1 MAGIKDVFKIN
12 RVVKL
17 LMISDIFVYTGFG
30 LIDPVIAI
38 FFSEKIAGGSVFA
51 AGLAVSLFMVTKSLV
66 QLPFS
71 KHVDENDDDDDLKW
85 LIVGTLIVVLIP
97 FLYMSASHIYMIY
110 GIQIL
115 YGIGAGLSFPAWL
128 GLWSTH
134 LDKKRESFE
143 WSLYSTLLGIGT
155 AGAAT
160 AGAAIA
166 QYFGFNAS
174 FMFAGIMSLLGCL
187 IIMDLKLKN
196 GKNKSSIGGLL
207 EAYGKFILRSIP
219 AIVLVSISLGGLAA
233 IMGLLA

>member
-1 MAGIKDVFKIN
+1 MN

-85 LIVGTLIVVLIP
+85 LIVGTFIVVLVP
-97 FLYMSASHIYMIY
+97 FLYMVASHIYMIY
-110 GIQIL
+110 GIQVL
-115 YGIGAGLSFPAWL
+115 YGIGAGLSYPAWL

-134 LDKKRESFE
+134 LDKKKESFE
-143 WSLYSTLLGIGT
+143 WSLYSTLSGIGT

-174 FMFAGIMSLLGCL
+174 FVFAGIMSLLGCF

-196 GKNKSSIGGLL
+196 GKNKSGVGSLL
-207 EAYGKFILRSIP
+207 GAYGKFILRSIP
-219 AIVLVSISLGGLAA
+219 AIILVSISFGGL
-233 IMGLLA
+233 MLMFGMFS